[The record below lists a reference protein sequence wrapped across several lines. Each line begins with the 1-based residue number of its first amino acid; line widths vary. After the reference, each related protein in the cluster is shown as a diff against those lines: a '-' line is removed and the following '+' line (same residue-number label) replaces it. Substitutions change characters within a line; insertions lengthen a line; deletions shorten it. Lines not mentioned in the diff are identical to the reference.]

1 MVALRRVG
9 LIFSSFTG
17 LTRAPSAFRSSI
29 NWPLRS
35 TRRTDPAPMSSL
47 LGSGR
52 VASAYAKVP
61 STRTRI
67 NPPATTAVFNH
78 LWLAFVHHSGSR
90 HRAGW
95 AADARFRVSTAGGRG
110 SAIRCLGGGVLPGDD
125 YRFLETAAC
134 SRSREALAPPISRR
148 AS

>member
-1 MVALRRVG
+1 MG
-9 LIFSSFTG
+9 LIFSSLTG

-29 NWPLRS
+29 KMPLRS
-35 TRRTDPAPMSSL
+35 TMRTDPAPMSSL

-52 VASAYAKVP
+52 VARAYAKVP
-61 STRTRI
+61 NTRTRI

-78 LWLAFVHHSGSR
+78 LWLAFVHHSGNR
-90 HRAGW
+90 QRADW
-95 AADARFRVSTAGGRG
+95 AADARFRVSSAGGRG
-110 SAIRCLGGGVLPGDD
+110 SAICRLGGGMLPADD

-148 AS
+148 A